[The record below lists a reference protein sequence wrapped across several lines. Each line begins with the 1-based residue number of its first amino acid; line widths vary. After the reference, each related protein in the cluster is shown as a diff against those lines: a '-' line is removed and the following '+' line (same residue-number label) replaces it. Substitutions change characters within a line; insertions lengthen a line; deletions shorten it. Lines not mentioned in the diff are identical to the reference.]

1 MIQLTLFVLANSL
14 WCLGIHYLFID
25 GPFKRLGD
33 WLSYYTTESNIY
45 WITKPFYNC
54 MPCMASVHGL
64 IGYFYMYETINAFTL
79 VYLIVLLGVNV
90 LVSKYYYEN

>member
-1 MIQLTLFVLANSL
+1 
-14 WCLGIHYLFID
+14 
-25 GPFKRLGD
+25 
-33 WLSYYTTESNIY
+33 
-45 WITKPFYNC
+45 
-54 MPCMASVHGL
+54 MASVHGI